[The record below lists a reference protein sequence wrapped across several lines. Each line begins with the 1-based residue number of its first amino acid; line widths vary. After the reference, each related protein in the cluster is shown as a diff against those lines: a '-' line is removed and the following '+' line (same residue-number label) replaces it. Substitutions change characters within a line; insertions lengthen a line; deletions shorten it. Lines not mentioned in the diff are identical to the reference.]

1 MITPPAFFMRSPV
14 QRSELHYAYV
24 PDFFMK
30 GAYIRKDFDK
40 PVDWLI
46 LNGWDDGRFDLF
58 GDGSIVTYFT
68 PGHTPGHQSIM
79 VNLPKSGPMFLAAD
93 SCYTL
98 DNLNNNILSGLAWN
112 FGESVKS
119 VEKMKALQKLYG
131 AQIVTGH
138 DPEAWK
144 AFKQAPK
151 YYE

>member
-1 MITPPAFFMRSPV
+1 
-14 QRSELHYAYV
+14 
-24 PDFFMK
+24 
-30 GAYIRKDFDK
+30 
-40 PVDWLI
+40 
-46 LNGWDDGRFDLF
+46 
-58 GDGSIVTYFT
+58 
-68 PGHTPGHQSIM
+68 M